1 MAQMV
6 KSLPTKWETRVWCLG
21 REDPLEK
28 EIATHFS
35 ILAWKIP
42 WMEEPGRLQSM
53 GSQRGRQDW
62 ATSLW
67 LSNVENLDCNSLG
80 KVNACLPICPDASLL
95 RSFWLSLSLKPFK
108 VILAI
113 TKDPYLFWGSS
124 HYWSSI
130 WRHAA
135 HFQHCL
141 SCLILP
147 WAWASPA
154 QPLGIYRLF

>member
-1 MAQMV
+1 MGGSVFLFYTGLQLITWGPEKAMAPH
-6 KSLPTKWETRVWCLG
+6 SST
-21 REDPLEK
+21 
-28 EIATHFS
+28 
-35 ILAWKIP
+35 LAWKIP
-42 WMEEPGRLQSM
+42 WTEEPGRFQSM
-53 GSQRGRQDW
+53 GLQRAGHNW
-62 ATSLW
+62 ATSVS
-67 LSNVENLDCNSLG
+67 LSLSAENLDCNSLG
-80 KVNACLPICPDASLL
+80 KVNACLPVFPDASLL

-130 WRHAA
+130 WRLAA

-141 SCLILP
+141 PCLILP

-154 QPLGIYRLF
+154 